1 MATLRN
7 HTTASSGGATNNNN
21 NGQELTLQ
29 GPQDAGA
36 TLAIGYVREFCTRAA
51 AFQRQR
57 TEEALIYVQRSVALL
72 GTKVQPHHFAPAPG
86 NLELAR
92 FFIDLHAL
100 MGALDTEG
108 SAAGGNQSEGDVLW
122 SCVALVQ
129 HCSRNLEARRA
140 IVDKFCFV
148 PLLGLLIRRTQR
160 TERVYKLLVLLQDL
174 TYGIHIAW
182 EEPYL
187 AALLEH
193 LVEIVHGLDGG
204 EGGAGSGAT
213 GAVAED
219 SHALLALS
227 VLVNLCYKN
236 FAVLFLFL
244 RSVNIS
250 AFCRRIQSYGLLAYK
265 MLIILSEDVHAFE
278 QRELHTFLR
287 TAFAGIE
294 DCLKHWN
301 VAQLRHIVDFLLDSQ
316 CHAGLHRAML
326 SHSHYCEDVER
337 LLNQI
342 ETRSNGMD
350 DSQEES
356 RKHQALCLDLVFRLV
371 SYILQLSGEDE
382 NVISLD
388 AITPRLHE
396 ILADWLS
403 SELCGVAAIDL
414 LATMMRLGKQA
425 AVAKLIAREPTHVV
439 SLVASAE
446 RPETKPAQVVAIL
459 RLLLVLLPE
468 SKTEKLVLAKI
479 SESYFDK
486 ILAAP
491 LSLMPQY
498 LNTQSLLP
506 AEVEKACFCLLL
518 LVNVAGIAKKAYLD
532 KCCTLLEQPQLQ
544 YCLARGMVSNN
555 EPLVSAVLQI
565 AQFEHFPKAAVAKHV
580 AGISCSS
587 AGLSVAAAPTACSS
601 DQAAE
606 QWRNLSS
613 ILKGHRTFTD
623 KDMAQRVN
631 ALLESIGGIVSR
643 NELATAPISQVI
655 ELYNHRIDSLNGAR
669 VNLEQRLE
677 QAGQQL
683 ISGTQLAHVQA
694 AELERFQ
701 TTNFELLISQ
711 ERLQTQCKDLK
722 HQTNKLKSNMT
733 NLLKQLSENS
743 ASLQANE
750 RRLGVKKSEIA
761 SLRKDCEELRQSLN
775 TKSEEFT
782 KLEALNKE
790 NTSRIDKLKKSTLAY
805 EQDIKEKVR
814 SIEERERELAK
825 THKALEEQR
834 EACKKSEDLI
844 SVLET
849 QLQERKQQIENL
861 EMEQKETEDLRT
873 TIMSL
878 MESKKPKR
886 KT

>member
-7 HTTASSGGATNNNN
+7 HTTASGGCASNNNN

-57 TEEALIYVQRSVALL
+57 SEEALIYVQRSVALL

-100 MGALDTEG
+100 MGALDAEG
-108 SAAGGNQSEGDVLW
+108 SAGGNQSEGDVLW
-122 SCVALVQ
+122 ACVALVQ

-160 TERVYKLLVLLQDL
+160 TERVYRLLVLLQDL

-204 EGGAGSGAT
+204 EGGAGPGPA
-213 GAVAED
+213 GAVADD

-250 AFCRRIQSYGLLAYK
+250 AFCRCIQSYGLLAYK

-294 DCLKHWN
+294 DCLKHSN
-301 VAQLRHIVDFLLDSQ
+301 VAQLRHIVDFLLDSP

-342 ETRSNGMD
+342 EARNGMD

-356 RKHQALCLDLVFRLV
+356 RKHQALCLDLVFRLI
-371 SYILQLSGEDE
+371 SYILQLSAEDE

-396 ILADWLS
+396 IVSEWLS

-425 AVAKLIAREPTHVV
+425 TVAKLIARDPSHVV
-439 SLVASAE
+439 NLVASAE
-446 RPETKPAQVVAIL
+446 RLETKPAQVVAIL

-491 LSLMPQY
+491 LALMPQH
-498 LNTQSLLP
+498 LSTQSLSP

-532 KCCTLLEQPQLQ
+532 KCCTLLEHPQLQ
-544 YCLARGMVSNN
+544 YCLARGMGSNN
-555 EPLVSAVLQI
+555 EPLVAAVLQI
-565 AQFEHFPKAAVAKHV
+565 AQFDHFPKAAVAKHV
-580 AGISCSS
+580 AGISG
-587 AGLSVAAAPTACSS
+587 GLSVAAASTACSS
-601 DQAAE
+601 DQAE

-623 KDMAQRVN
+623 KEMAQRVN
-631 ALLESIGGIVSR
+631 VLLDSIGGIVSR

-655 ELYNHRIDSLNGAR
+655 ELYNHRIDSLTGAA
-669 VNLEQRLE
+669 VNLEQRLQ

-722 HQTNKLKSNMT
+722 HQTDKLKSNMT
-733 NLLKQLSENS
+733 NLLKQLTENS

-761 SLRKDCEELRQSLN
+761 SLRKDCEELRQSLSA
-775 TKSEEFT
+775 KSEEFT

-790 NTSRIDKLKKSTLAY
+790 NSSRIDKLKKSTVAY

-814 SIEERERELAK
+814 TIDERERELAK